1 MDNVLHLLGIAR
13 KAGRVEVGDGAVVY
27 PGHLLAHTHLLRGII
42 TGLAERFN

>member
-1 MDNVLHLLGIAR
+1 M
-13 KAGRVEVGDGAVVY
+13 GDGAVVY